1 MNIFVFVFMNLKKQG
16 LLLCFDAIIAALME
30 VFHVFHFV
38 RFLFKV
44 ISQMALLMVSEFKRI
59 NNF

>member
-30 VFHVFHFV
+30 VCHVFHFV

-44 ISQMALLMVSEFKRI
+44 ISQMTLLMVSEFKRI

>member
-16 LLLCFDAIIAALME
+16 LLLCFDAIIVALME
-30 VFHVFHFV
+30 VCHVFHFV

-44 ISQMALLMVSEFKRI
+44 ISQVMLLMVSEFKQI
-59 NNF
+59 NYF